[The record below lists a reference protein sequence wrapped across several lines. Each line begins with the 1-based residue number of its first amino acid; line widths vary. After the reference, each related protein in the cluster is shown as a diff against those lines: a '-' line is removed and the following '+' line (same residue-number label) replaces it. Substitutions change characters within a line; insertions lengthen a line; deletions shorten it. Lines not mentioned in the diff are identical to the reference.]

1 MPSLLA
7 SHSCGCRLND
17 VPGSLWITFI
27 IIIVIIIIII
37 IIINIKFFLIKK
49 TQTLQYNSGGEKAL
63 IRLNATRSLLFLIW
77 LNGLNLY
84 TLYQHLYSPHCSLYI
99 S

>member
-1 MPSLLA
+1 MPTLLA

-37 IIINIKFFLIKK
+37 IIIIINIKFFLIKK
-49 TQTLQYNSGGEKAL
+49 TQIL
-63 IRLNATRSLLFLIW
+63 
-77 LNGLNLY
+77 
-84 TLYQHLYSPHCSLYI
+84 
-99 S
+99 

>member
-17 VPGSLWITFI
+17 VPGSPWITFI

-37 IIINIKFFLIKK
+37 IIIINNIKFFLIKK

-63 IRLNATRSLLFLIW
+63 I
-77 LNGLNLY
+77 
-84 TLYQHLYSPHCSLYI
+84 
-99 S
+99 

>member
-17 VPGSLWITFI
+17 VPGSPWITFIIIIVI

-37 IIINIKFFLIKK
+37 IIIIINNIKFF
-49 TQTLQYNSGGEKAL
+49 
-63 IRLNATRSLLFLIW
+63 
-77 LNGLNLY
+77 
-84 TLYQHLYSPHCSLYI
+84 
-99 S
+99 

>member
-37 IIINIKFFLIKK
+37 IINIKFF
-49 TQTLQYNSGGEKAL
+49 
-63 IRLNATRSLLFLIW
+63 
-77 LNGLNLY
+77 
-84 TLYQHLYSPHCSLYI
+84 
-99 S
+99 

>member
-1 MPSLLA
+1 MMPSLLA

-17 VPGSLWITFI
+17 VPGSPWITFI

-37 IIINIKFFLIKK
+37 INNIKFFLIKK

-63 IRLNATRSLLFLIW
+63 I
-77 LNGLNLY
+77 
-84 TLYQHLYSPHCSLYI
+84 
-99 S
+99 

>member
-37 IIINIKFFLIKK
+37 IIINIKFFFNQKD
-49 TQTLQYNSGGEKAL
+49 T
-63 IRLNATRSLLFLIW
+63 
-77 LNGLNLY
+77 NLAV
-84 TLYQHLYSPHCSLYI
+84 
-99 S
+99 

>member
-17 VPGSLWITFI
+17 VPGSPWITFI

-37 IIINIKFFLIKK
+37 IIINNIKFFLIKK

-63 IRLNATRSLLFLIW
+63 I
-77 LNGLNLY
+77 
-84 TLYQHLYSPHCSLYI
+84 
-99 S
+99 